1 MMEKRMEPISEQS
14 LLNINVGQKV
24 QLIRV
29 DAGED
34 LKSRLAALGM
44 VPNVQ
49 ITIISKDRP
58 GPFVVSFKGSRIA
71 LGRGMTEKIIVKPI

>member
-1 MMEKRMEPISEQS
+1 MNETAEIP
-14 LLNINVGQKV
+14 LLNIKTGQKV
-24 QLIRV
+24 KLIRV

-49 ITIISKDRP
+49 ITIINKDRP

-71 LGRGMTEKIIVKPI
+71 LGRGMTEKIMVRPI

>member
-1 MMEKRMEPISEQS
+1 MNETAEIS
-14 LLNINVGQKV
+14 LLNIKTGQKV
-24 QLIRV
+24 KLIRV
-29 DAGED
+29 DAGEG

-49 ITIISKDRP
+49 ITIINKGRP

-71 LGRGMTEKIIVKPI
+71 LGRGMTEKIMVRPI

>member
-1 MMEKRMEPISEQS
+1 MNETAEIP
-14 LLNINVGQKV
+14 LLNIKTGQKV
-24 QLIRV
+24 KLIRV
-29 DAGED
+29 DAGEG

-49 ITIISKDRP
+49 ITIINKDRP

-71 LGRGMTEKIIVKPI
+71 LGRGMTEKIMVRPI

>member
-1 MMEKRMEPISEQS
+1 MNETAEIS
-14 LLNINVGQKV
+14 LLNIKTGQKV
-24 QLIRV
+24 KLIRV

-49 ITIISKDRP
+49 ITIINKDRP

-71 LGRGMTEKIIVKPI
+71 LGRGMTDKIMVRPI

>member
-1 MMEKRMEPISEQS
+1 MNETAETP
-14 LLNINVGQKV
+14 LLNIKTGQKV
-24 QLIRV
+24 KLIRV

-49 ITIISKDRP
+49 ITIINKDRP

-71 LGRGMTEKIIVKPI
+71 LGRGMTEKIMVRPI

>member
-1 MMEKRMEPISEQS
+1 MNETAEIP
-14 LLNINVGQKV
+14 LLNIKTGQKV
-24 QLIRV
+24 KLIRV

-49 ITIISKDRP
+49 ITIINKGRP

-71 LGRGMTEKIIVKPI
+71 LGRGMTEKIMVRPI

>member
-1 MMEKRMEPISEQS
+1 MNPMTEIPLS
-14 LLNINVGQKV
+14 NIKTGQKV
-24 QLIRV
+24 KLIRV

-44 VPNVQ
+44 VPNTQ
-49 ITIISKDRP
+49 IMIINKNRP

-71 LGRGMTEKIIVKPI
+71 LGRDMTKKVIVRPI

>member
-1 MMEKRMEPISEQS
+1 MEKKMNETTEIP
-14 LLNINVGQKV
+14 LLNIKTGQKV
-24 QLIRV
+24 KLIRV

-49 ITIISKDRP
+49 ITIINKDRP

-71 LGRGMTEKIIVKPI
+71 LGRGMTEKIMVRLI

>member
-1 MMEKRMEPISEQS
+1 MNETAEIP
-14 LLNINVGQKV
+14 LLNIKTGQKV
-24 QLIRV
+24 KLIRV
-29 DAGED
+29 DAGEG

-49 ITIISKDRP
+49 ITISNKDRP

-71 LGRGMTEKIIVKPI
+71 LGREMTEKIMVRPI

>member
-1 MMEKRMEPISEQS
+1 MNETAEIP
-14 LLNINVGQKV
+14 LLNIETGQKV
-24 QLIRV
+24 KLIRV

-49 ITIISKDRP
+49 ITIINKDRP

-71 LGRGMTEKIIVKPI
+71 LGRGMTEKIMVRPI

>member
-1 MMEKRMEPISEQS
+1 MEKKMNETTEIP
-14 LLNINVGQKV
+14 LLNIKTGQKV
-24 QLIRV
+24 KLIRV
-29 DAGED
+29 DAGEG

-49 ITIISKDRP
+49 ITIINKDRP

-71 LGRGMTEKIIVKPI
+71 LGSGMTEKIIVRPI

>member
-1 MMEKRMEPISEQS
+1 MNGITEIPLS
-14 LLNINVGQKV
+14 NIKTGQKV
-24 QLIRV
+24 KLIRV
-29 DAGED
+29 DAGEG

-49 ITIISKDRP
+49 ITIINKDRP

-71 LGRGMTEKIIVKPI
+71 LGRGMTEKIMVRPI

>member
-1 MMEKRMEPISEQS
+1 MDETAEISLS
-14 LLNINVGQKV
+14 NIETGQKV
-24 QLIRV
+24 KLIRV

-49 ITIISKDRP
+49 ITIINKDRP

-71 LGRGMTEKIIVKPI
+71 LGRGMTEKIMVRPI

>member
-1 MMEKRMEPISEQS
+1 MEKKMNETAEIP
-14 LLNINVGQKV
+14 LLNIKTGQKV
-24 QLIRV
+24 KLIRV
-29 DAGED
+29 DAGEG

-49 ITIISKDRP
+49 ITIINKGRP

-71 LGRGMTEKIIVKPI
+71 LGSGMTEKIMVRPI

>member
-1 MMEKRMEPISEQS
+1 MKPVTEVS
-14 LLNINVGQKV
+14 LSNIKTGQKV
-24 QLIRV
+24 KLIRV

-49 ITIISKDRP
+49 ITIINKGRP

-71 LGRGMTEKIIVKPI
+71 LGRGMTEKIMVSPI

>member
-1 MMEKRMEPISEQS
+1 MNETAEIP
-14 LLNINVGQKV
+14 LLNIKTGQKV
-24 QLIRV
+24 KLIRV

-49 ITIISKDRP
+49 ITIINKGRP

-71 LGRGMTEKIIVKPI
+71 LGREMTEKIIVRPI